1 MEIDNKLINLAVDS
15 YFGRL
20 GKEYSVADSQ
30 EVLRKALLEA
40 NNGKSTI
47 DLKAIRD
54 GKCSN
59 LFSIIEVVVEKV
71 SEEGLK
77 GDEFF
82 TNFIENRNLALG
94 DSNIFHTKK
103 DVLLTVTD
111 VAEGTQGIRRQ
122 RFESGQD
129 ITINTQLR
137 AIKVYEELNRV
148 LAGRVDFNDLI
159 KATST
164 AFTRYDLDSAY
175 AAFGGMINGLQA
187 PYMQTGTLDAD
198 KLLDLVEHVEASTGE
213 SATIIGTRKAL
224 RKIPDIDG
232 SDSHKESI
240 YSMGY
245 AGKLAGVP
253 LIAMKQ
259 RHEIG
264 GTKFILPD
272 DTLYV
277 FAGGTKPI
285 KRVTEGSVTMLQGDL
300 MGNQDMSQEFLML
313 KRTGVG
319 VVMDRDY
326 GAYKFSNV

>member
-82 TNFIENRNLALG
+82 TNFIEDRNLALG

-103 DVLLTVTD
+103 DCLLTVAD

-122 RFESGQD
+122 RLESGSD
-129 ITINTQLR
+129 VMIATQLQ
-137 AIKVYEELNRV
+137 AIKVYEEINRV
-148 LAGRVDFNDLI
+148 LAGRVDFNDMIRLC
-159 KATST
+159 SQS
-164 AFTRYDLDSAY
+164 FTHHDLDGAY
-175 AAFGGMINGLQA
+175 AAFGSMITGLQA
-187 PYMQTGTLDAD
+187 PYMQTGTMDAD
-198 KLLDLVEHVEASTGE
+198 KLLDLVEHVESSTGE
-213 SATIIGTRKAL
+213 SAMIIGTKKAL

-232 SDSHKESI
+232 SDSHKESLYAI
-240 YSMGY
+240 GY
-245 AGKLAGVP
+245 AGKLAGTP

-259 RHEIG
+259 RHEVG
-264 GTKFILPD
+264 STKFILPD

-277 FAGGTKPI
+277 VAGNTKPI
-285 KRVTEGSVTMLQGDL
+285 KRVTEGSVTMLQADPMKNADL
-300 MGNQDMSQEFLML
+300 SQEFLLM
-313 KRTGVG
+313 KRTGIG
-319 VVMDRDY
+319 IIMDRDF
-326 GAYKFSNV
+326 GAYKFS

>member
-82 TNFIENRNLALG
+82 TNFIEDRNLALG

-103 DVLLTVTD
+103 DCLLTVAD

-122 RFESGQD
+122 RLESGSD
-129 ITINTQLR
+129 VMIATQLQ
-137 AIKVYEELNRV
+137 AIKVYEEINRV

-159 KATST
+159 RLCSQS
-164 AFTRYDLDSAY
+164 FTRHDLDGAY
-175 AAFGGMINGLQA
+175 AAFGSMITGLQA
-187 PYMQTGTLDAD
+187 PYMQTGTMDAD

-213 SATIIGTRKAL
+213 SAMIIGTKKAQ
-224 RKIPDIDG
+224 
-232 SDSHKESI
+232 DS
-240 YSMGY
+240 
-245 AGKLAGVP
+245 
-253 LIAMKQ
+253 
-259 RHEIG
+259 
-264 GTKFILPD
+264 
-272 DTLYV
+272 
-277 FAGGTKPI
+277 
-285 KRVTEGSVTMLQGDL
+285 
-300 MGNQDMSQEFLML
+300 
-313 KRTGVG
+313 
-319 VVMDRDY
+319 
-326 GAYKFSNV
+326 